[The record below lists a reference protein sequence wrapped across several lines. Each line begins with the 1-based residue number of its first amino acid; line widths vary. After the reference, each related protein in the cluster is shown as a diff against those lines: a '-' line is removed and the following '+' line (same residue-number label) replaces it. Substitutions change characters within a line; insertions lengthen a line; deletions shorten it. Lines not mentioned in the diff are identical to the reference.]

1 MFCKNCG
8 KEIED
13 GVKFCPECGQQLD
26 GEVRTKQVV
35 IVKKEREPKS
45 QFVAIVLCLL
55 FGLVGF
61 HDFYLGKNGAG
72 VLKILIL
79 LLLGWVGF
87 GFIIVGLW
95 CIMDFIII
103 LCRGFEALYTNEEY
117 YKKYPEK
124 KENL

>member
-8 KEIED
+8 KEIEE
-13 GVKFCPECGQQLD
+13 GAKFCPACGQQLD
-26 GEVRTKQVV
+26 GEIQPQKVV

-45 QFVAIVLCLL
+45 QFVAIVLCLI

-79 LLLGWVGF
+79 LLLSWIYIGW
-87 GFIIVGLW
+87 IINIIW
-95 CIMDFIII
+95 CIMDFIVI

-117 YKKYPEK
+117 YKKYPDK
-124 KENL
+124 KENV